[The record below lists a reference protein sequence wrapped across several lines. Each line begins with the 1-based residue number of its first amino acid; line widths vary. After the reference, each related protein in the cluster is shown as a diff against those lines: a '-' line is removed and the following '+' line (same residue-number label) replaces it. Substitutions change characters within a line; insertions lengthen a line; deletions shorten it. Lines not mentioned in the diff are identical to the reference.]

1 MRWVVGAALAVLLA
15 LPAVLSSYAMTIFI
29 LIFFYAFLGQA
40 WNSVGGYAGQ
50 LSVGHA
56 AFVGVGGYTAAML
69 SIEGGLTPWVGMF
82 VGAVLAA
89 LLGAIIGYLGFR
101 FGLRGFYFVLL
112 TVAFAEICRIA
123 VSNIDALG
131 GPLGLYITFTGD
143 PRQFQFSDGR
153 VYYYVALAL
162 MLVAT
167 ATAWAIE
174 RRRFGMY
181 LAAIRED
188 EAAAEALG
196 VDAFKYK
203 MLAMIVSSF
212 LTGLAG
218 TFYAFY
224 LFSLQP
230 NTLFGIPLSVEIA
243 IRPIVGGA
251 GTLLGPIVGS
261 FILTPLA
268 ELSRLYLGQG
278 GLHGAHLIA
287 YGVLLIGVVLF
298 LPEGA
303 YPRLRRALQRSRG
316 APFSGD
322 ERSHAAPVSGH
333 PRSEPGDER
342 SHAAP
347 VSGHPQ
353 SEPGDERS
361 HAAPVSGHPQSE
373 PADERSHAAPVSGH
387 PQSEPASRPPLQ
399 QTLLVA
405 RGLSRRFGGLQAVAG
420 LDLTVQHGEMLGLI
434 GPNGAGK
441 TTVFNL
447 LSGFLTPDAGDV
459 SFRDRSIVGLPP
471 HAICRLGLARTF
483 QIVRPFPRMTVL
495 ENVRVGALAR
505 HPQAVAARARAR
517 DVVERVGLGARERV
531 TAGALTLAERKRL
544 ELARALAT
552 EPSLLLLDEVMAG
565 LNPTEIETIIQLIRG
580 IHESGV
586 SILLIEHNMRAV
598 MALSHRIVVL
608 SFGEKIAEGAP
619 ADIAN
624 HPKVVEAY
632 LGDEYVRAAPA

>member
-1 MRWVVGAALAVLLA
+1 MRWAVVAALAVLLA
-15 LPAVLSSYAMTIFI
+15 LPAVLSSYAVTIFI
-29 LIFFYAFLGQA
+29 LIFFYGFLGQA
-40 WNSVGGYAGQ
+40 WNIVGGYAGQ

-69 SIEGGLTPWVGMF
+69 SIEAGLTPWVGMF
-82 VGAVLAA
+82 VGAALAA

-123 VSNIDALG
+123 VSNIDAIG
-131 GPLGLYITFTGD
+131 GALGLYITFTGD
-143 PRQFQFSDGR
+143 PRQFQFRDGR
-153 VYYYVALAL
+153 VYYYIALAL
-162 MLVAT
+162 MLAAT

-174 RRRFGMY
+174 RQRFGIY
-181 LAAIRED
+181 LAAIRGD

-196 VDAFKYK
+196 VNALKYK
-203 MLAMIVSSF
+203 MLAMVVSSF
-212 LTGLAG
+212 LTGLGG

-230 NTLFGIPLSVEIA
+230 NTLFGIPLSVEII

-251 GTLLGPIVGS
+251 GTLLGPILGS

-303 YPRLRRALQRSRG
+303 YPRLRRVLQRRSRV
-316 APFSGD
+316 PPVSGPPHPKGCPQ
-322 ERSHAAPVSGH
+322 ERSRVAPVSGH
-333 PRSEPGDER
+333 PRSEPG
-342 SHAAP
+342 
-347 VSGHPQ
+347 
-353 SEPGDERS
+353 
-361 HAAPVSGHPQSE
+361 
-373 PADERSHAAPVSGH
+373 
-387 PQSEPASRPPLQ
+387 SRPPLQ
-399 QTLLVA
+399 MPVLVA

-420 LDLTVQHGEMLGLI
+420 LDLAVEHGEMLGLI

-483 QIVRPFPRMTVL
+483 QIVRPFPRMSVL

-505 HPQAVAARARAR
+505 HPQALEARARAR
-517 DVVERVGLGARERV
+517 DVVERVGLGAREHV
-531 TAGALTLAERKRL
+531 TAGTLTLAERKRL
-544 ELARALAT
+544 ELGRALAT
-552 EPSLLLLDEVMAG
+552 EPTLLLLDEVMAG
-565 LNPTEIETIIQLIRG
+565 LNPTEIETIIRLIRG
-580 IHESGV
+580 IHASGV

-608 SFGEKIAEGAP
+608 SFGEKIAEGTP